1 MTDSRRE
8 DILNEVIGY
17 LVELV
22 DVNETIHIL
31 RNLGVTDYELVHD
44 LDFFESDVYK
54 GGGMTMIDRFNLKR
68 LEVENYFV
76 DEYKEIVNNIYY
88 AYSDYLDETDDN
100 ERKERAL
107 SIVGDIERAMGIKTC
122 ATEVMQILKVNINE
136 ILMEIEDES
145 REEWKF
151 DTQISEIYV
160 HLMKVLRGY

>member
-1 MTDSRRE
+1 
-8 DILNEVIGY
+8 
-17 LVELV
+17 
-22 DVNETIHIL
+22 
-31 RNLGVTDYELVHD
+31 
-44 LDFFESDVYK
+44 
-54 GGGMTMIDRFNLKR
+54 MIDRFNLKR

-76 DEYKEIVNNIYY
+76 DEYKELVNNIYY